1 MRYRVARPTR
11 LFALLALLAG
21 AGTGC
26 ALSTRNATL
35 TYPPPASGSVVA
47 VAHAETPAPQPG
59 GTMVLLPIEDRR
71 ADTYKLGNVRNALGM
86 KLAPVVAA
94 NSVPLWVQSA
104 MELELTNAGYS
115 VVTDAPATD
124 SALTV
129 GGAILKAHTDA
140 YLGYSAEVVLEVQL
154 SRAGCTLFSRTFVGK
169 GSGGANMTATAK
181 SYAKS
186 LSYAL
191 ADALG
196 LVIAE
201 VNRAVASTGEAGT
214 PAADQVDNI
223 GYCAKT
229 QQSTAPVPAAASGE
243 AP

>member
-1 MRYRVARPTR
+1 MRYRVVHPVCRAAF
-11 LFALLALLAG
+11 LVLLCC

-26 ALSTRNATL
+26 ALSTRNAIL

-47 VAHAETPAPQPG
+47 VAHADSPTPAPKVAI
-59 GTMVLLPIEDRR
+59 VLLPIGDRR
-71 ADTYKLGNVRNALGM
+71 ADTSKLGNVRNGFGM
-86 KLAPVVAA
+86 KLAPIVAA

-104 MELELTNAGYS
+104 LELELTNAGYA
-115 VVTDAPATD
+115 VVADTPVPD
-124 SALTV
+124 SSLTI

-154 SRAGCTLFSRTFVGK
+154 TRAGCTRFSRTFVGK
-169 GSGGANMTATAK
+169 GSGGVNMTATAK

-201 VNRAVASTGEAGT
+201 VNRTMASTEEAGAT
-214 PAADQVDNI
+214 ALGVATCPGPPVTDPPA
-223 GYCAKT
+223 
-229 QQSTAPVPAAASGE
+229 
-243 AP
+243 